1 MVSLSTKMALKN
13 QRLSIS
19 VQKQI
24 ATFVQTL
31 LLFCGIIISIGA
43 QALTVTAERQIIP
56 INETLRLEII
66 DNTGAQIDKIDLSG
80 IEANFTIVNQS
91 SQTSFSMVN
100 GRTESRKSLVLML
113 APQKLGSMLIP
124 PLTLDQQKSKP
135 IKIKVIKA
143 LPLASEL
150 KDQSVIVE
158 SEVDRGEVL
167 IGSQLIY
174 TFRVIY
180 RVQLNNAEID
190 GINIDNADVTALEDK
205 NYTRSINGKNYNVTE
220 KRYAI
225 FFSNAGEM
233 TIPSQSLV
241 ALLPSNQRR
250 SFGFDPFARGKELRL
265 ESKPLTIEVLASP
278 TNNGGSN
285 KTGNWLAAQDIQLTE
300 DWPAGKQEVRVAEPL
315 TRSIS
320 IIARGLPADLLP
332 SIVPENIDGMNSYPE
347 KPELVNQ
354 EFIHGIASKRTET
367 IAMVPTK
374 AGTFTLPA
382 IELQWWST
390 LNNRVEVASLPART
404 ITVLP
409 AAQSSQNNAAGIDNQ
424 PAANSPASITSQSS
438 DHTNQ
443 IDSSNVPF
451 PPLGSNSDLS
461 NNADTPNDNG
471 LWMPL
476 ALIAFAGW
484 AITLLYL
491 IFRPSGARII
501 DTGEAKENQ
510 NQRNLKV
517 LQKQLELA
525 CKNNDASTAKRLLQ
539 QWLTAIKDSNPKQQ
553 APSHADLDRA
563 ISLLDEFLFNQT
575 SQASNW
581 DGSELAN
588 AIKSAAKASRTGNS
602 DKGTSGSS
610 KLEPLYPNG

>member
-1 MVSLSTKMALKN
+1 MVSLTTKMTLHT

-19 VQKQI
+19 VQKQF
-24 ATFVQTL
+24 AAFAQTL
-31 LLFCGIIISIGA
+31 LLFCAIIISIGA

-56 INETLRLEII
+56 INETLRLEIV

-158 SEVDRGEVL
+158 SEVDRDEVL

-190 GINIDNADVTALEDK
+190 GINLDNADVTALEDK

-225 FFSNAGEM
+225 FFNKAGEM

-265 ESKPLTIEVLASP
+265 ESKPLAIDVLASP
-278 TNNGGSN
+278 AINGGSN

-320 IIARGLPADLLP
+320 IVARGLPADLLP

-409 AAQSSQNNAAGIDNQ
+409 AVQSSQNNAAGIDNQ
-424 PAANSPASITSQSS
+424 PAANSPTSITSQNS
-438 DHTNQ
+438 DQ
-443 IDSSNVPF
+443 SDSSNTPF
-451 PPLGSNSDLS
+451 SPLGSNSDLA

-491 IFRPSGARII
+491 FFRPSGARTI

-525 CKNNDASTAKRLLQ
+525 CKNNDASNAKRLLQ
-539 QWLTAIKDSNPKQQ
+539 QWLSAIEDSNPKQQ
-553 APSHADLDRA
+553 ALNHADLDRA
-563 ISLLDEFLFNQT
+563 INLLDEFLFNQN

-588 AIKSAAKASRTGNS
+588 AIKSAAKASRTGNF
-602 DKGTSGSS
+602 DKGTSRSS